1 MTQQTAHRPIR
12 RALLSVSDKTGII
25 ELARS
30 LHDLNIE
37 LISTGGTATTIR
49 QANIPVQDV
58 SDVTG
63 FPEMMDGRVK
73 TLHPKIH
80 GALLAV
86 RDNDA
91 HTKAAAEHDINP
103 IDLLVVNLYPFAQTI
118 NQPNVTLEEVVENI
132 DIGGPAMIRSAAK
145 NFKDVA
151 VITSPE
157 TYPSVIKELQTN
169 DAALSYQTRFKLAH
183 QAFAHTSEYDSNIK
197 DYLAA
202 QLATASITEPSRETS
217 RISNLKSE
225 IDNLKTL
232 DFNLHQ
238 KSTLRYGENPHQQAA
253 LYIEHDTRDGIA
265 NAEVLH
271 GKEMSYNNYLD
282 ADAAWNLV
290 CDFTDNACAII
301 KHTNPSGASV
311 RENQEQAYRRALAC
325 DPVSA
330 FGGIVAFNRTLD
342 EPTAKA
348 VVEIFTEVIIA
359 PDFTDAA
366 VEILKT
372 KKNLRVLKVHP
383 SSPSSDVVPSDLQ
396 LRQISGGYLLQT
408 PDAHRLEA
416 SQLKIVTARQP
427 SETEIRDLRFA
438 WTICKHT
445 KSNAIVYA
453 RDLQTVGV
461 GAGQMSRVDSVRLG
475 AERAVLEVKTTVL
488 ASDAFFPFRD
498 GIDQAARHGITAV
511 IQSGGSLRDDEVIA
525 ACNEHNIAMVFT
537 GIRHFKH

>member
-1 MTQQTAHRPIR
+1 MTAHTDTAHRRIR
-12 RALLSVSDKTGII
+12 RALLSVSDKTGLV
-25 ELARS
+25 ELATA
-30 LHDLNIE
+30 LHNLNIE
-37 LISTGGTATTIR
+37 LISTGGTATAIR
-49 QANIPVQDV
+49 QANIPVRDV

-86 RDNDA
+86 RDDDA
-91 HTKAAAEHDINP
+91 HTKAATEHNIEM
-103 IDLLVVNLYPFAQTI
+103 IDLLVVNLYPFAETI
-118 NQPNVTLEEVVENI
+118 TKPNVTLEEAVENI

-145 NFKDVA
+145 NFRHVA

-157 TYPSVIKELQTN
+157 TYSSIIEELLTN
-169 DAALSYQTRFKLAH
+169 DTALSHETRFKLAH
-183 QAFAHTSEYDSNIK
+183 QAFAHTSDYDTCIK
-197 DYLAA
+197 DYLAS
-202 QLATASITEPSRETS
+202 QLAPSGIEHRTSEVEHFKFEIEHSASLTL
-217 RISNLKSE
+217 NLNRKS
-225 IDNLKTL
+225 
-232 DFNLHQ
+232 
-238 KSTLRYGENPHQQAA
+238 SLRYGENPHQQAA
-253 LYIEHDTRDGIA
+253 LYTHKDTCDGIA

-290 CDFTDNACAII
+290 TDFTDNACAII
-301 KHTNPSGASV
+301 KHTNPSGASLH
-311 RENQEQAYRRALAC
+311 ENQEQAYRRALAC

-342 EPTAKA
+342 EPTARA

-366 VEILKT
+366 LETLRT

-383 SSPSSDVVPSDLQ
+383 SSTAPSDLQ

-408 PDAHRLEA
+408 PDAHQVDS
-416 SQLKIVTARQP
+416 SQLKTVTARQP
-427 SETEIRDLRFA
+427 SAQEIRDLIFA

-453 RDLQTVGV
+453 RDLQTIGV

-475 AERAVLEVKTTVL
+475 AERAVLEINKCVL

-511 IQSGGSLRDDEVIA
+511 IQPGGSLRDDEVIE